1 MRGIGLADC
10 TTTFF
15 PGPSSTSV
23 DPSREESLTFDR
35 REGSSR
41 RPVVEGVYVDP
52 WITWLIVPF
61 GQAHPFILILQT
73 TVEGIQDQVYP
84 QVNDLIGTRG
94 MRVAGGGEGDI
105 SSWTTKRKETTSKD
119 KKGGRRSFNPLT
131 RLVSSLGQENR
142 LLLLGMLYPLVS
154 VLYGGFWGRDL

>member
-41 RPVVEGVYVDP
+41 RPVVEGVYVYLR
-52 WITWLIVPF
+52 ITGSTIPF
-61 GQAHPFILILQT
+61 CVTHPSILFSQR
-73 TVEGIQDQVYP
+73 TVEGFQDQVYP

-94 MRVAGGGEGDI
+94 MRVEGGGEGDI
-105 SSWTTKRKETTSKD
+105 SSWTTKRKETTSED
-119 KKGGRRSFNPLT
+119 KMSGRRFFNPLT
-131 RLVSSLGQENR
+131 RLGSFLGQENR

-154 VLYGGFWGRDL
+154 VLHGGFWGRDL